1 MKESLNITEYLDRD
15 IESSVELVLK
25 EESET
30 YSSTNFHTKQEVL
43 KGLLDSQQLS
53 TSTDTISRLHSLE
66 QLTTFGTDTV
76 VFRGWKNVENIS
88 ARLIEVYDD
97 NVILECL
104 VDKDKGIYEE
114 REFRAS
120 LFEGYNLSLGSLFY
134 LRFFDRPNE
143 TRMEVHN
150 DPKLSFK
157 EDFPERDFREIF
169 SRSKLF
175 K

>member
-1 MKESLNITEYLDRD
+1 MKEKLNITEYLDRD
-15 IESSVELVLK
+15 TDSSGDYGLM

-30 YSSTNFHTKQEVL
+30 YSSTNFNNKQEALRVL
-43 KGLLDSQQLS
+43 FHSKHLS
-53 TSTDTISRLHSLE
+53 TSADVISRLHNAEELA
-66 QLTTFGTDTV
+66 TFGADTV
-76 VFRGWKNVENIS
+76 VLRGWKNVENIS

-97 NVILECL
+97 VVVLECL
-104 VDKDKGIYEE
+104 IDRDKGIYEE

-120 LFEGYNLSLGSLFY
+120 LFEGYNLIPGSLFY

-157 EDFPERDFREIF
+157 EDFPERDFKEIF
-169 SRSKLF
+169 SASKLF